1 LEKQFLKGDYM
12 NILSLPLLE
21 AFVLLAKMTVIIV
34 WMTIMLGFIVRVIL
48 GSILSELLD
57 FYEKN
62 SQKRKIDG

>member
-1 LEKQFLKGDYM
+1 M

-62 SQKRKIDG
+62 SQKRKTDAK